1 MFGRSMLG
9 ACAALVLGTAT
20 AASAQEAEKNPIK
33 RIEGGADAFGQAG
46 QLVISQDFDLQL
58 AYNTAGTDNFTIVLA
73 PGADYFI
80 SNNISLGAGLTLGQ
94 IFQPGE
100 NATSLGLN
108 VRAGYNLMF
117 TESVSLWPK
126 VQLGFVYNK
135 QTSFQ
140 FGADGTF
147 LQLGV
152 FAPVMLH
159 PTNHF
164 FIGLGPNLDLL
175 LGDGDG
181 LNFGARSVIGGYF

>member
-33 RIEGGADAFGQAG
+33 RIEGGADTFGQAG
-46 QLVISQDFDLQL
+46 QLVISQDFDLEL
-58 AYNTAGTDNFTIVLA
+58 SYNTAGSDSFTIVLA

-80 SNNISLGAGLTLGQ
+80 SNNISLGAGLNFAQ
-94 IFQPGE
+94 IFTSGE
-100 NATSLGLN
+100 DATSIGLN
-108 VRAGYNLMF
+108 VRAGYNLMYS
-117 TESVSLWPK
+117 ESISFWPK
-126 VQLGFVYNK
+126 VQLGFLYNK
-135 QTSFQ
+135 APSFQ
-140 FGADGTF
+140 FGNDGTF

-152 FAPVMLH
+152 FAPVVLH

-164 FIGLGPNLDLL
+164 FIGLGPNIDIF